1 MYFKKTRMLARG
13 TAVRPVLR
21 KLMLG
26 LMLALSWVKAN
37 TPVLFTYTTLLT
49 WHRSEHVTHEHGWRA
64 HAAGGAPTVAGATVP
79 IY

>member
-1 MYFKKTRMLARG
+1 MAI
-13 TAVRPVLR
+13 
-21 KLMLG
+21 G

-64 HAAGGAPTVAGATVP
+64 HAAGGAPTVVGATVP